1 MGVTTA
7 ESHVLRAKKGEL
19 ERMPLLSVAAIF
31 VGALFF
37 APDMTTATV
46 VIVAFAAA
54 GLVVAGAPPLTI
66 LKLHL
71 PKKRRP
77 EIVWPSP
84 AARKDLGLAWSMLT
98 ACLAATNAL
107 FAAVTVG
114 LQWTRVA
121 NATGGANQRA
131 AEGYTPFRF
140 GLTMAVTVC
149 RAVPWWLLL
158 LNAAIG
164 TGTLVAARKC
174 RGHAKLD

>member
-1 MGVTTA
+1 
-7 ESHVLRAKKGEL
+7 
-19 ERMPLLSVAAIF
+19 MPLLSVAAIF

-107 FAAVTVG
+107 FAALTVG
-114 LQWTRVA
+114 LQLPSAPARSSLPA
-121 NATGGANQRA
+121 NAAGTQSLTELRIPSLTVTPRRA
-131 AEGYTPFRF
+131 SSSAPLFRWLRGDKHSQCPFVRTF
-140 GLTMAVTVC
+140 SI
-149 RAVPWWLLL
+149 
-158 LNAAIG
+158 AA
-164 TGTLVAARKC
+164 LW
-174 RGHAKLD
+174 HDD